1 MKNQKKMSKEILK
14 IYDDSKNYT
23 CQVIKLPP
31 KRAVNGLDK
40 LVEVN
45 YLGNSVLVSKD
56 SPEDV
61 LYLFFPAESQI
72 SHDFLS
78 KNNLYRHSELN
89 ADPNE
94 KGYFEDNRRVKAV
107 KFKGIIST
115 GFLIPI
121 TAIPD
126 EYHIAKGIGTFFAPG
141 DEFNEVSGYEV
152 CRKYVRKRNPGGQT
166 GFKNP
171 RAKLLDGII
180 DEKFAPEHP
189 DTAHLLK
196 NAHKLSLDDR
206 ITISYKLHGTSA
218 RTYNTLVKRKLNW
231 KERLAKKFGV
241 KVQEEEYNYVAASRR
256 TLKSVDFEELPG
268 KNHFFVEGDLW
279 SEVAKNEIKD
289 KLFKGESIYYEII
302 GKTYGGESIQGGY
315 SYGLDKPKIYVYRI
329 AQINPQ
335 GVEVDLSHDQMEER
349 ARQLGLEICPVFFK
363 GTLGEFIDK
372 YDSGQTY
379 VDIVEPLTRIFYNKL
394 LEKPSILDPTVVEEG
409 FCLRLDKYPKA
420 EIYKIKSKK
429 FLEHET
435 KAKDKE
441 LVDLEEQEGEIQSND
456 KTGDSEE

>member
-1 MKNQKKMSKEILK
+1 MGRQFFK

-31 KRAVNGLDK
+31 KKVVKGLDN

-45 YLGNSVLVSKD
+45 YLGNSVLISKD
-56 SPEDV
+56 YPEDL

-72 SHDFLS
+72 SHDFLHR
-78 KNNLYRHSELN
+78 NNLYRHPELN
-89 ADPNE
+89 ADPTQ
-94 KGYFEDNRRVKAV
+94 KGYFEDTRRVKAQ

-115 GFLIPI
+115 GFIIPI
-121 TAIPD
+121 TALPD
-126 EYHIAKGIGTFFAPG
+126 HVHMAHAIGTFLMAG
-141 DEFNEVSGYEV
+141 EEFNEISEYEV
-152 CRKYVRKRNPGGQT
+152 CRKYIRKRNHSGQT

-196 NAHKLSLDDR
+196 NAHRLSLNDYL
-206 ITISYKLHGTSA
+206 TISYKLHGTSA
-218 RTYNTLVKRKLNW
+218 RTYNTIVKRKLNW
-231 KERLAKKFGV
+231 KERLAKRFGV

-268 KNHFFVEGDLW
+268 KNHFFTEGDLW
-279 SEVAKNEIKD
+279 SEVAKNELKD
-289 KLFKGESIYYEII
+289 KLYKGESVYYEII
-302 GKTYGGESIQGGY
+302 GKTYGGEEIQGGY
-315 SYGLDKPKIYVYRI
+315 SYGFDVPKIYVYRI
-329 AQINPQ
+329 ANINAQ
-335 GVEVDLSHDQMEER
+335 GVEVDLSHEQMEER
-349 ARQLGLEICPVFFK
+349 ARQLGLDICPVFFK
-363 GTLGEFIDK
+363 GTLGEFIEK

-394 LEKPSILDPTVVEEG
+394 LEQPSILDNSVVEEG

-429 FLEHET
+429 FLEHES

-441 LVDLEEQEGEIQSND
+441 LVDLEEQEAETQTDD
-456 KTGDSEE
+456 KAGDTEQ